1 MGGSAREWKG
11 RLPSALAQGRLTL
24 HLVMTKFNPPPVTI
38 AYEVRL
44 QP

>member
-11 RLPSALAQGRLTL
+11 RLPSDLAQGTLAL
-24 HLVMTKFNPPPVTI
+24 HLVMTKFNTPAVTI
-38 AYEVRL
+38 TYEVRL